1 MYLLDF
7 LHSFGAYLLPFLAL
21 IFILV
26 VTHELG
32 HFLVARAL
40 GISVAEFAFGFGPQ
54 LLSRLDRKG
63 CMWSIRLVPLGGFVR
78 FVGDE
83 NAASANVV
91 VPEDISPVER
101 AGRYQLRPPHHRALV
116 LIAGPAAN
124 LLTGIAVLT
133 GLYCFYG
140 RQYSP
145 PVLADVTAGGPAMA
159 AGFKVGDRVLAIDG
173 ASIERFEEI
182 QRIVASQP
190 GRRLVFK
197 IEREEK
203 VSTIEVV
210 PEKSRM
216 ATSIGVE
223 VEVGRIGIVSKPS
236 EPEKVSALS
245 ALRLGTSDIW
255 FFTKTT
261 VSSIGEMAIGL
272 RPLDQA
278 GGPIKIVQLSGESAK
293 HGVPSFIILIAVL
306 SVSLAVFNLLP
317 VPILDGGQIVIC
329 AIEGLIR
336 RKPSE
341 RVMDVSYKT
350 GFAMVIALLAFVS
363 YNDVTSL
370 YHQMT
375 KPAAT
380 APGRSSM

>member
-1 MYLLDF
+1 MHLLDF

-21 IFILV
+21 IFVLV

-40 GISVAEFAFGFGPQ
+40 GISVAEFAFGFGPL
-54 LLSRLDRKG
+54 LLSRVDRKG
-63 CMWSIRLVPLGGFVR
+63 CMWSIRLVPLGGFVK

-91 VPEDISPVER
+91 VPEDIDPAER
-101 AGRYQLRPPHHRALV
+101 AGRYQLRPARHRALV

-124 LLTGIAVLT
+124 LLTGILMLT
-133 GLYCFYG
+133 GLYCSYG

-145 PVLADVTAGGPAMA
+145 PVLADVMAGGPAMA

-173 ASIERFEEI
+173 DPIERFEEI

-190 GRRLVFK
+190 GRHLLFK
-197 IEREEK
+197 IEREGK
-203 VSTIEVV
+203 VSTIDIV
-210 PEKSRM
+210 PEKSHF
-216 ATSIGVE
+216 ATNIGVE
-223 VEVGRIGIVSKPS
+223 IEVGRIGIVSKPS
-236 EPEKVSALS
+236 EPEKVSPLAALK
-245 ALRLGTSDIW
+245 LGSSDIW
-255 FFTKTT
+255 FFTKAT
-261 VSSIGEMAIGL
+261 VSSIGEMAIGA

-293 HGVPSFIILIAVL
+293 HGVPSFVLLIAVL

-317 VPILDGGQIVIC
+317 VPILDGGQIVVC

-341 RVMDVSYKT
+341 KVMNASYKT
-350 GFAMVIALLAFVS
+350 GFAMVVALLVFVS

-370 YHQMT
+370 YHQIT
-375 KPAAT
+375 KPAAA